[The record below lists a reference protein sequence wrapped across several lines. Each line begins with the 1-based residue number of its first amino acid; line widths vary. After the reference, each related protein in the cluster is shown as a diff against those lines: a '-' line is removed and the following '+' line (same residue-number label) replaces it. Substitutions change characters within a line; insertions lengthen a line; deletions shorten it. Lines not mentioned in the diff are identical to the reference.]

1 VENSPWELM
10 VVGWVHVPVG
20 GSGKPVPVTVMFDG
34 KGKGG
39 VLFKDEEIIL
49 LDQNTGSVGVII
61 VTKTSVYV
69 LVRTLPDIVVS
80 VMWFVVGKGGATV
93 AVQFKLLVA
102 ALILDLVRVFEI
114 AVLTVELT
122 GPWAVLVAFHER

>member
-1 VENSPWELM
+1 
-10 VVGWVHVPVG
+10 VPVG

-80 VMWFVVGKGGATV
+80 VM
-93 AVQFKLLVA
+93 
-102 ALILDLVRVFEI
+102 
-114 AVLTVELT
+114 
-122 GPWAVLVAFHER
+122 